1 MTQESKSFIKSVSIL
16 FTGTVIA
23 QLISYLAS
31 PIISRQYSPDES
43 AYLGLFLRI
52 TTLGAAIATA
62 RLELAFSLEKR
73 DHHAFGIYRFSM
85 RFSQFISLIALVL
98 LLIYSG
104 IDYTSSKEFFF
115 LLSLPAGIFLTAF
128 FNQGTSWSL
137 RNEDYHVMSKSSL
150 LLSGFINGLKVIF
163 GFLGGNFLLLIGATL
178 IGYFVSSWTF
188 LKDYLRNKK
197 KHLISA
203 KSKRTKAI
211 VAKNSDL
218 YMYNLPHVFIDLARD
233 LLLASIIWNYYGKFE
248 FGSYDHAYRMLR
260 LPIVFVGSAIGQV
273 FFRKCTMLIQENKT
287 IFPMVSRIIFILT
300 GLSLIPLFLIGLYG
314 SDLFIFVFGKEWQQS
329 GEMATLMIPWLMLN
343 FITSPISHLP
353 IILNKQKPFFLVN
366 LIGTLSML
374 FIVSIPYWKI
384 IEIDMYQMIKLLSL
398 SQSAFLIYVL
408 VWLLWLTKR
417 GDRKM
422 KLLSVSK

>member
-23 QLISYLAS
+23 QMIGYLVS

-62 RLELAFSLEKR
+62 RLEQAFPLEKK
-73 DHHAFGIYRFSM
+73 DNHAFGIYRFSM
-85 RFSQFISLIALVL
+85 RFSLFISVIALVL

-104 IDYTSSKEFFF
+104 IDYTSNENF
-115 LLSLPAGIFLTAF
+115 LFLISLPIGIFLTAF
-128 FNQGTSWSL
+128 YNQGNSWSL
-137 RNEDYHVMSKSSL
+137 RNEDYRVMSRSSL
-150 LLSGFINGLKVIF
+150 LLSSFINGLKVIF

-178 IGYFVSSWTF
+178 IGYIVSSLAF
-188 LKDYLRNKK
+188 LKDYLKNKK
-197 KHLISA
+197 KHIITA
-203 KSKRTKAI
+203 KSKRTRAI

-218 YMYNLPHVFIDLARD
+218 YLYNLPHVFIDLARD

-248 FGSYDHAYRMLR
+248 FGSYDYAYRMLR

-273 FFRKCTMLIQENKT
+273 FFRKCTMLIQESKA
-287 IFPMVSRIIFILT
+287 IFPMVSRIILILL
-300 GLSLIPLFLIGLYG
+300 GLSLIPLLLIGLYG
-314 SDLFIFVFGKEWQQS
+314 SDLFVFVFGKEWQQS

-343 FITSPISHLP
+343 FMVSPISHLP
-353 IILNKQKPFFLVN
+353 IILRKQKSFFWVN

-384 IEIDMYQMIKLLSL
+384 MDLSIYQMIKFLSL

-408 VWLLWLTKR
+408 LWLLWLTKKE
-417 GDRKM
+417 DRKLE
-422 KLLSVSK
+422 LLSVSK